1 MRLAGLVA
9 LSACLSLGGMVAAQ
23 TADGPALGS
32 SLQGLLDAAR
42 LRNPDFASMRL
53 EAQAADARTAMAG
66 ALMDPRFKV
75 EFQDIT
81 RMGERSPTLLPSD
94 VGATQYSITQ
104 ELPWS
109 GKRALKEDIA
119 MLDAAGA
126 RGRAQQTWS
135 ELAAKIKTLYV
146 QRYQLQ
152 HNRKLT
158 QESLDLMLQQEKVM
172 QERYAG
178 GLVAQQDITRL
189 HVEHTAMRAELLAM
203 DAEWRQTQTRL
214 NTLLARTPQLPLAAP
229 EQLPPL
235 PEPAKLDATVLA
247 ERLRHSS
254 PLLHAESKRV
264 ESAEKSRALVAKNRY
279 PDFAVGVSAMQRQG
293 DVKEFGL
300 MLEFTLPVQSRV
312 LSAQEREAQSML
324 EAATTR
330 QEALANQVQS
340 DLSENLI
347 ALDVAR
353 QTEHLMTFSLMPQA
367 DLTWRS
373 ALTAYE
379 NGKAD
384 FTTLLDAQRQIRQ
397 AHLSQLKAQ
406 VEARMR
412 VIEIERLLGEEL

>member
-1 MRLAGLVA
+1 
-9 LSACLSLGGMVAAQ
+9 
-23 TADGPALGS
+23 
-32 SLQGLLDAAR
+32 LLDIGKQK
-42 LRNPDFASMRL
+42 NPDFAAMRL
-53 EAQAADARTAMAG
+53 EAQAADARTTMAG
-66 ALMDPRFKV
+66 ALMDPRFKI

-94 VGATQYSITQ
+94 VGATQYSVTQ

-119 MLDAAGA
+119 TLDAAGA

-135 ELAAKIKTLYV
+135 ELAAKIKTLFV

-152 HNRKLT
+152 QNQKFASETL
-158 QESLDLMLQQEKVM
+158 ELMLQQEKVM
-172 QERYAG
+172 QVRYAG

-189 HVEHTAMRAELLAM
+189 HVEHTAMRAELLAL
-203 DAEWRQTQTRL
+203 DAEWRQSQTRL
-214 NTLLARTPQLPLAAP
+214 NTLLARAPQLPLASP

-235 PEPAKLDATVLA
+235 PEPAKLDAAVLA
-247 ERLRHSS
+247 ERLRKSS
-254 PLLHAESKRV
+254 PLLNAESTRV
-264 ESAEKSRALVAKNRY
+264 QSAEKSRALAAKNRY
-279 PDFAVGVSAMQRQG
+279 PDFAVGISAMQRQG

-312 LSAQEREAQSML
+312 LNAQEREAQAMV

-330 QEALANQVQS
+330 QEALTNQALS

-347 ALDVAR
+347 ALDTAR
-353 QTEHLMTFSLMPQA
+353 QTEHLMTYSLMPQA

-397 AHLSQLKAQ
+397 ARQSQLKAQ
-406 VEARMR
+406 VEAHLRL
-412 VIEIERLLGEEL
+412 IEIERLLGEEL